1 MNPHLTSRV
10 STVYT
15 SAALANLRRRLV
27 GDQRHAV
34 DKAASHGAGVK
45 EGKARPGVHRTHA

>member
-15 SAALANLRRRLV
+15 SAALANLRGRLV